1 MRRPEMAFPFC
12 PHTIHGTTPPLQIT
26 EPEILKLCNRI
37 KRRKHADEKDLTRLS
52 NGFLWSSD
60 NISSFLKNQ
69 GSLNV
74 LVKELTGSNGQKQI
88 LAAEAVCNLSL
99 GDPGACLK
107 IAKQI
112 ATYLL
117 PMLSSKNTQLA
128 QTSLWILYNLIADD
142 TDDVHR
148 VQEVFFAQ
156 RIDMKLMGIL
166 GDNVDVELKQEATKC
181 LSVVVGSSLFD
192 CNRKEDLHAILTVA
206 MKNWNEETPRLI
218 YSLLKKTRYSLEDD
232 TVVEE
237 LIHLLIYHLVRV
249 ESAMPVA
256 QQLYV
261 IRVLGNM
268 ATVTPQS
275 SKMVLGSILKV
286 PEMFLVAVNALLQ
299 GQDLMRR
306 EVLWCLGNVM
316 KAGVDSKEGEEYVE
330 TVVKRLVVPRTA
342 GYQFRQYMNEKER
355 ADLEMEG

>member
-1 MRRPEMAFPFC
+1 MAVPTRLLSTYINF
-12 PHTIHGTTPPLQIT
+12 TPPPPYQIT

-74 LVKELTGSNGQKQI
+74 LVKELIGSSGQKQI
-88 LAAEAVCNLSL
+88 LTAEAVCNLSL

-142 TDDVHR
+142 TDDAHR
-148 VQEVFFAQ
+148 VHEVFFVQ
-156 RIDMKLMGIL
+156 RIDLKLMTIL
-166 GDNVDVELKQEATKC
+166 EDNVDVELKQEATKC
-181 LSVVVGSSLFD
+181 LSVVVDSSLFD
-192 CNRKEDLHAILTVA
+192 CSRKEDLQAILTVA
-206 MKNWNEETPRLI
+206 MKNWNEESPRLI
-218 YSLLKKTRYSLEDD
+218 YSLLKKTRYSLEDEKI
-232 TVVEE
+232 VVE

-249 ESAMPVA
+249 EAPMPVA

-261 IRVLGNM
+261 IRVLGNLS
-268 ATVTPQS
+268 TVTPNT
-275 SKMVLGSILKV
+275 SKLVVMSILKV
-286 PEMFLVAVNALLQ
+286 PEMFLGAANALLQ
-299 GQDLMRR
+299 GQDLVRR
-306 EVLWCLGNVM
+306 EVLWCLGNIM
-316 KAGVDSKEGEEYVE
+316 KAGGDSKEGEEYIE

-342 GYQFRQYMNEKER
+342 GYQFRQYMKEKEM
-355 ADLEMEG
+355 AEQEMEG